1 MMNDNFVNNKDYNV
15 FFVYDDYSIDKITT
29 ELESVSYRL
38 STTKENKIYLRML
51 ETISDCL
58 NFGNIKYILI
68 ELRKSPLGTTNGN
81 NEIYKRK
88 TYEVNFESLSH
99 DVDVRKNN
107 LSRLNICFNVLKF
120 NVDQGRFLVE
130 TKSFIRSLKLE
141 GLI

>member
-15 FFVYDDYSIDKITT
+15 FFVYDDYSIDKITN

-38 STTKENKIYLRML
+38 SNTKENKIYLRMV

-68 ELRKSPLGTTNGN
+68 ELRKYPLGTTNGN

-99 DVDVRKNN
+99 DVNVTKNN
-107 LSRLNICFNVLKF
+107 LSRLNICFNVEKF
-120 NVDQGRFLVE
+120 NIDQGRFLIE